1 MKVLL
6 VKILLLISV
15 STAALAE
22 DIFSNI
28 TNSANSA
35 AIDQCVK
42 NVNHSADDSLNTAV
56 RLYQTGMC
64 HFCVDCDFEADNGY
78 LFLADA
84 PNSGLLKQ
92 ISTSENYETAHTL
105 VTQAA
110 GLGNR
115 EAYYGLAVLRYVSD
129 LSNNRKSKIEILK
142 NENILLEKNNENA
155 KQTKE
160 DSQAS
165 VDTLINDIFQK
176 SHKADFSQEIQRY
189 LLLAAKQGYIPAQF
203 ALSEVYFKG
212 IGVIPDNVQAYAW
225 AATAVAQNP
234 PFGSLRRDEKAVN
247 LDNIKLNQAEA
258 FAEEYMKKY
267 TSIFD
272 RSSVT
277 VMR

>member
-1 MKVLL
+1 MKILILRKVFL
-6 VKILLLISV
+6 VKILLLVPISI
-15 STAALAE
+15 SLAE
-22 DIFSNI
+22 DILSNI
-28 TNSANSA
+28 SDSANSV

-42 NVNHSADDSLNTAV
+42 DVNQSADDGLDTAA
-56 RLYQTGMC
+56 RLYKTGMC
-64 HFCVDCDFEADNGY
+64 HFCVDCDFEVDNGY
-78 LFLADA
+78 LFLADV
-84 PNSGLLKQ
+84 PNSGILKN
-92 ISTSENYETAHTL
+92 ISSSENYVTAHL
-105 VTQAA
+105 LITQAA
-110 GLGNR
+110 GLGNS
-115 EAYYGLAVLRYVSD
+115 EAYYGLAVLQYVSD
-129 LSNNRKSKIEILK
+129 LSNNRRPKTDIF
-142 NENILLEKNNENA
+142 NNEYT

-160 DSQAS
+160 DAQ
-165 VDTLINDIFQK
+165 TLVGALTKDVFQK
-176 SHKADFSQEIQRY
+176 SDKKDFSQEIQRY

-212 IGVIPDNVQAYAW
+212 IGVVPDNVQAYAW

-234 PFGSLRRDEKAVN
+234 PFGSLRRDEKAIN